1 MAVRKVMRD
10 VEQHLEEQL
19 DQEAIEL
26 GLKIRAL
33 RKSALLSARQLAE
46 QIGVSRSLIA
56 QIERG
61 AASPSLT
68 TLRRIADR
76 LGVPVAA
83 LFLDSDEAAS
93 GDCDRTGRQLVVRA
107 DQRRRLHTRH
117 TNVTYTLL
125 TPDVNRKIEF
135 ILAEIDPGATVPA
148 EPNIFAAHQG
158 EENVLCLEGQAV
170 FIIGGEEFQ
179 LGPGDSIS
187 FDCSVPH
194 RLENRADK
202 RVVMVCAVTPP
213 TF

>member
-1 MAVRKVMRD
+1 MRRTVLVRDTPQHARQLSARSLVSARDYHDPHTRNGGDDREEDGAMAVRKVMRD

-117 TNVTYTLL
+117 TNVTYMLL
-125 TPDVNRKIEF
+125 TPDVNRKM
-135 ILAEIDPGATVPA
+135 GV
-148 EPNIFAAHQG
+148 
-158 EENVLCLEGQAV
+158 VLV
-170 FIIGGEEFQ
+170 
-179 LGPGDSIS
+179 
-187 FDCSVPH
+187 
-194 RLENRADK
+194 K
-202 RVVMVCAVTPP
+202 T
-213 TF
+213 